1 MFVRENGENEK
12 DTDFGSISKL
22 KMESLVES
30 SFDDQDV
37 IPETPPEPRA
47 QETRFKWRKK
57 VPSESENSEINVSF
71 RVIFNILFSKVLVDF
86 QESPIKESEE
96 EEDDE
101 DNDSA
106 DDSVIRPK
114 TTAKKSQVLSDS
126 EEVRT
131 NQSYF

>member
-1 MFVRENGENEK
+1 M
-12 DTDFGSISKL
+12 
-22 KMESLVES
+22 
-30 SFDDQDV
+30 
-37 IPETPPEPRA
+37 P
-47 QETRFKWRKK
+47 
-57 VPSESENSEINVSF
+57 
-71 RVIFNILFSKVLVDF
+71 DF

-131 NQSYF
+131 NQLDFLKNVQKLDFFSGI